1 MKQQRNTRQRQLVL
15 DVVRGRRD
23 HPTAEQIYQS
33 VREQDAHVSRG
44 TVYRNLNL
52 LCDNRE
58 IYRVVMSNS
67 DRFDLRTDP
76 HYHIHCLVCDSV
88 VDVPYTYDR
97 AYDETLEQETG
108 YRVLCHHMVV
118 EGVCP
123 DCQGSETG
131 SVQEWL
137 FSLKAT
143 GSRST
148 FRDPLFRWT
157 PLFGIQASSLA
168 VHKKEPPQGAAQ
180 TGGILESFLDY
191 GSTNWLYCKWELL
204 SNAVPFRRFKIFC
217 EFYTFASGKAQGNVI

>member
-1 MKQQRNTRQRQLVL
+1 MSLKQQRNTRQRQLVL

-97 AYDETLEQETG
+97 AYDETLE
-108 YRVLCHHMVV
+108 
-118 EGVCP
+118 
-123 DCQGSETG
+123 
-131 SVQEWL
+131 
-137 FSLKAT
+137 
-143 GSRST
+143 
-148 FRDPLFRWT
+148 
-157 PLFGIQASSLA
+157 
-168 VHKKEPPQGAAQ
+168 
-180 TGGILESFLDY
+180 
-191 GSTNWLYCKWELL
+191 
-204 SNAVPFRRFKIFC
+204 
-217 EFYTFASGKAQGNVI
+217 

>member
-1 MKQQRNTRQRQLVL
+1 MLYPHPGPLCAAPVFLRCSASFLLHDLHSFAIIRNHYYKERCVSMKQQRNTRQRQLVL

-58 IYRVVMSNS
+58 IYRVVMSSS

-76 HYHIHCLVCDSV
+76 HYHMHCLVCDSV
-88 VDVPYTYDR
+88 VDVPYTYDC

-123 DCQGSETG
+123 DCQRSETG
-131 SVQEWL
+131 SVQ
-137 FSLKAT
+137 
-143 GSRST
+143 
-148 FRDPLFRWT
+148 
-157 PLFGIQASSLA
+157 
-168 VHKKEPPQGAAQ
+168 
-180 TGGILESFLDY
+180 
-191 GSTNWLYCKWELL
+191 
-204 SNAVPFRRFKIFC
+204 
-217 EFYTFASGKAQGNVI
+217 

>member
-1 MKQQRNTRQRQLVL
+1 M
-15 DVVRGRRD
+15 VRGRRD

-76 HYHIHCLVCDSV
+76 HYHMHCLVCDSV

-123 DCQGSETG
+123 DCQRSETG
-131 SVQEWL
+131 SVQ
-137 FSLKAT
+137 
-143 GSRST
+143 
-148 FRDPLFRWT
+148 
-157 PLFGIQASSLA
+157 
-168 VHKKEPPQGAAQ
+168 
-180 TGGILESFLDY
+180 
-191 GSTNWLYCKWELL
+191 
-204 SNAVPFRRFKIFC
+204 
-217 EFYTFASGKAQGNVI
+217 

>member
-58 IYRVVMSNS
+58 IYRVVMSSS

-88 VDVPYTYDR
+88 VDVPYTYDC
-97 AYDETLEQETG
+97 AYDETLEQESRAHTG
-108 YRVLCHHMVV
+108 EM
-118 EGVCP
+118 
-123 DCQGSETG
+123 
-131 SVQEWL
+131 
-137 FSLKAT
+137 
-143 GSRST
+143 
-148 FRDPLFRWT
+148 
-157 PLFGIQASSLA
+157 
-168 VHKKEPPQGAAQ
+168 Q
-180 TGGILESFLDY
+180 TGQIE
-191 GSTNWLYCKWELL
+191 NRKAAWEEK
-204 SNAVPFRRFKIFC
+204 NERTV
-217 EFYTFASGKAQGNVI
+217 